1 MRNQTSLAY
10 AKRLRTEQTPVEA
23 KLWAALRG
31 KRFAGLKFRRQTV
44 VGPYIVDFMCRAAML
59 AIEIDGDSHGVTVEA
74 DAQRTAFIE
83 TFGWRVIRFTNADV
97 MGNLEGVLE
106 RIAAFVSDSPS
117 P

>member
-23 KLWAALRG
+23 KLWSALRG

-44 VGPYIVDFMCRAAML
+44 IGAYIADFTCRAVML
-59 AIEIDGDSHGVTVEA
+59 AIEIDGDTHGSTVEA
-74 DAQRTAFIE
+74 DAHRTGYIE
-83 TFGWRVIRFTNADV
+83 SLGWRVIRFTNADV
-97 MGNLEGVLE
+97 MGNLDGVLE
-106 RIAAFVSDSPS
+106 RIAEFVSHAPS

>member
-10 AKRLRTEQTPVEA
+10 AKRLRTEQTPAEA
-23 KLWAALRG
+23 KLWHVLRG
-31 KRFAGLKFRRQTV
+31 TQFAGLKFRRQTV
-44 VGPYIVDFMCRAAML
+44 IGPYIVDFTCRAVML
-59 AIEIDGDSHGVTVEA
+59 AIEIDGDTHGTTVAA

-97 MGNLEGVLE
+97 TSNVEGILE